1 MIVASCSL
9 NQWALDWEGNLA
21 RIKASIQ
28 EAKARGASLRVG
40 SELEVSDEQRLVYH
54 TQVSEQTSEFSTD
67 KYQICGYGCLDHF
80 LEDDVYTNSWHMLI
94 EILEDQ
100 ACNGILLDIGMPVKH
115 GKQRLNW

>member
-40 SELEVSDEQRLVYH
+40 SELEVSDKCLIYY
-54 TQVSEQTSEFSTD
+54 TQVSQQISGFSTD
-67 KYQICGYGCLDHF
+67 KDQICGYGCLDHF